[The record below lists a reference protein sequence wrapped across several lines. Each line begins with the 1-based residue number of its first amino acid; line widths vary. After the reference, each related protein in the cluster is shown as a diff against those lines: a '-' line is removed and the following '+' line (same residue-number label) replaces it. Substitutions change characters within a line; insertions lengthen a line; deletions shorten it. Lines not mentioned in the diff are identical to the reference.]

1 MYIKTSDGLELVD
14 FNKILEKIQY
24 YTYDLHEKVDPGLVA
39 QKTIQSMVD
48 GISTA
53 ELDNLSAGIAANF
66 TNIHP
71 DYSILGARLLVNRI
85 HKQMEVGTRTFTQ
98 NLGRMYNQVT
108 HGKKSSRVSKEMY
121 DFCVKYEKELE
132 EMIDYDLD
140 YNDYDYSAIISY
152 IKSSLRKI
160 DDQTCETPNQMF
172 MRVAVGLHV
181 PKIRSKDELDAFEKY
196 SGFRPSKY
204 RLMDLS
210 DEQKLAEIKSYYLQ
224 LAQRKISPQ
233 SPIIVHAGSELNQMP
248 SCYLQYCGDSL
259 TGDDYNQ
266 NGVVSGIMGS
276 LTQMAAQGK
285 SGGATGVNIS
295 DIRSKGSYI
304 AKTGGTSNGILPFMK
319 MFDSSIAAIDQGGRR
334 AGVCTL
340 YLEPWHK
347 DVLEFLDAGDHFTVE
362 EKRCKHIFYALYTN
376 DLFFKRLIE
385 GQYNAKWTLFDPTD
399 VVSRLGH
406 SLSDVYGEEFE
417 REYLMLEAEG
427 LGTTINLMEVWD
439 RVCKLIQISG
449 NPYIVHKDSMNS
461 KSNQQN
467 IGVIKGSNVCTE
479 IALVSNNSETGVC
492 VLSSISLPR
501 FVNVETKEIDFE
513 TLIET
518 ARLTTRSLNNVLDIQ
533 HYPTPETRNSCLS
546 SRAIGV
552 GAQGL
557 ADVFAILRLD
567 FDSKEAA
574 AVNKQIYE
582 AIYYGCMKES
592 MELAKLEGAY
602 HYYEGSPVSK
612 GILQYDMW
620 GLKEDDLFLG
630 KDRWLELKADIAKYG
645 VRNSEV
651 TALMPTASSSIR
663 MGNNEMHEPFTRNI
677 YIRQYIGG
685 SVRIVNKYLVNDLLD
700 LGLWSEEL
708 CNKIIYNEGSVLGIP
723 EIPHEIQSRYR
734 TAYELDF
741 KTMIDMMA
749 DRSPFVSQASSLNH
763 FITFDASGPTAFTQ
777 RIIYGWKKGLKTLS
791 YYMHTET
798 ASTAKKELGG
808 LSIAVKSDIQV
819 NGESSKLPQ
828 RTSGE
833 LPKIKINQNLNTA
846 AHIEEIKVLQV
857 GEMEALQ
864 DCENC
869 SS

>member
-1 MYIKTSDGLELVD
+1 MFVKTSNGLESVD
-14 FNKILEKIQY
+14 FNKILKKISKFSAG
-24 YTYDLHEKVDPGLVA
+24 LNEKVDPDLVA

-66 TNIHP
+66 TNVHP
-71 DYSILGARLLVNRI
+71 DYSILGARLLVNRL
-85 HKQMEVGTRTFTQ
+85 HKQLEIGTRTFTK
-98 NLGRMYNQVT
+98 NLERMYNQVT
-108 HGKKSSRVSKEMY
+108 HGKKSTRVSKEMY
-121 DFCVKYEKELE
+121 EFCVKYEKEIE

-140 YNDYDYSAIISY
+140 YNGYDYSAIMSY

-160 DDQTCETPNQMF
+160 DDETAEAPSQMF
-172 MRVAVGLHV
+172 MRVAVGLHI
-181 PKIRSKDELDAFEKY
+181 PKIRSKVELDAFEAY
-196 SGFRPSKY
+196 SGFRPEKY
-204 RLMDLS
+204 RLMELS
-210 DEQKLAEIKSYYLQ
+210 DEQRLAEISKYYRQ
-224 LAQRKISPQ
+224 MAERKISPQ

-259 TGDDYNQ
+259 TGDEYNQ
-266 NGVVSGIMGS
+266 SGVVSGIMGS

-295 DIRSKGSYI
+295 DLRSKGSYI

-319 MFDSSIAAIDQGGRR
+319 MFDASIAAIDQGGRR

-376 DLFFKRLIE
+376 DLFFRRLIE
-385 GQYNAKWTLFDPTD
+385 GQASAQWTLFDPAD
-399 VVSRLGH
+399 VVARLGH
-406 SLSDVYGEEFE
+406 SLSDVYGEQFE
-417 REYLMLEAEG
+417 EEYLMLEAEG
-427 LGTTINLMEVWD
+427 LGQTIPLMEIWN

-449 NPYIVHKDSMNS
+449 NPYLVHKDSFNS

-479 IALVSNNSETGVC
+479 IALVSNASETGVC

-501 FVNVETKEIDFE
+501 YVDPVSKEFDFDS
-513 TLIET
+513 LIET

-557 ADVFAILRLD
+557 ADVFAMLKFD
-567 FDSKEAA
+567 FDSFEARDL
-574 AVNKQIYE
+574 NKKIYE
-582 AIYYGCMKES
+582 CIYYGCMLES
-592 MELAKLEGAY
+592 MELAKIEGVY
-602 HYYEGSPVSK
+602 HYYPGSPVSK

-620 GLKEDDLFLG
+620 GIKEEELFLG
-630 KDRWLELKADIAKYG
+630 NKWHDLKAEIAKYG

-685 SVRIVNKYLVNDLLD
+685 SVRVINRYLVNDLVE
-700 LGLWSEEL
+700 LGLWNEEL
-708 CNKIIYNEGSVLGIP
+708 CNKIIYNEGSIQGLW
-723 EIPHEIQSRYR
+723 EIPAQIQSRYR

-741 KTMIDMMA
+741 KTMIDLMA
-749 DRSPFVSQASSLNH
+749 DRSPFVSQAASLNH
-763 FITFDASGPTAFTQ
+763 FITYEASGPTAFTQ
-777 RIIYGWKKGLKTLS
+777 RVIYAWKKGHKTLS

-808 LSIAVKSDIQV
+808 ISIEIKQPNST
-819 NGESSKLPQ
+819 E
-828 RTSGE
+828 
-833 LPKIKINQNLNTA
+833 KIKISQRINVAEHLDK
-846 AHIEEIKVLQV
+846 IEELQE
-857 GEMEALQ
+857 GEIQDLQ